1 MGAKVSWRQEDGI
14 ILVQEHGEVTETD
27 FARSVDE
34 IRRLS
39 REHACREVLVD
50 TTEQT
55 TPTTVSNLYVRGVH
69 AAAHLRI
76 MGVRVAI
83 LVDDRLRERHRFFE
97 NVARN
102 RGFQVQIHYDEVS
115 ALAWL
120 HSNQPEL

>member
-1 MGAKVSWRQEDGI
+1 MSWRQEDGT
-14 ILVQEHGEVTETD
+14 ILVKEYGEVTETD

-69 AAAHLRI
+69 AAAQLRI

-83 LVDDRLRERHRFFE
+83 LVDDRLREPHRFFE

-102 RGFQVQIHYDEVS
+102 RGFEVQIYHDEMT

-120 HSNQPEL
+120 RSKRLT